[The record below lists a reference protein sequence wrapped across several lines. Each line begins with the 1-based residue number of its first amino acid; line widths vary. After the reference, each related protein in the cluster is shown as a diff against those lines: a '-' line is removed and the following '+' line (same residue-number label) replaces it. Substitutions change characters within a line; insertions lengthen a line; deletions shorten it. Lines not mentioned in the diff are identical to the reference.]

1 LGASTVE
8 KKYPLNPKIPR
19 KNYPFIPKSLDIK
32 DKKSPEKH
40 KYKKPW
46 TVDKPLTSA
55 VFIAEARDSTMWTV
69 LWTVWT
75 ETAQTKKL
83 ECKFV

>member
-1 LGASTVE
+1 MESLYRREKINPLNPEIPRE

-19 KNYPFIPKSLDIK
+19 KNKQ
-32 DKKSPEKH
+32 KSPEKN
-40 KYKKPW
+40 KYKKQW
-46 TVDKPLTSA
+46 KVDKPLTSA

-75 ETAQTKKL
+75 SNH
-83 ECKFV
+83 

>member
-1 LGASTVE
+1 MRCLYRRE
-8 KKYPLNPKIPR
+8 KINPLNPKIPR
-19 KNYPFIPKSLDIK
+19 EKNITKIPRNKQKST
-32 DKKSPEKH
+32 EKN

-46 TVDKPLTSA
+46 KVDKPLTSA

-75 ETAQTKKL
+75 ETAN
-83 ECKFV
+83 

>member
-1 LGASTVE
+1 MRCLYRRE
-8 KKYPLNPKIPR
+8 KINPLNPKIPR
-19 KNYPFIPKSLDIK
+19 EK
-32 DKKSPEKH
+32 DKNPQKKN

-46 TVDKPLTSA
+46 KVDKPLTSA

-75 ETAQTKKL
+75 ETKRQPML
-83 ECKFV
+83 L